1 MEHGFNPGGLTIVV
15 PDVHPG
21 RSLVPLLRFPVDR
34 GGGVGMRE
42 KPAALGTN
50 LQA

>member
-15 PDVHPG
+15 TEVHPG
-21 RSLVPLLRFPVDR
+21 WSLVPLLRFPVDR
-34 GGGVGMRE
+34 GGGGGVRE
-42 KPAALGTN
+42 RPAALGTN